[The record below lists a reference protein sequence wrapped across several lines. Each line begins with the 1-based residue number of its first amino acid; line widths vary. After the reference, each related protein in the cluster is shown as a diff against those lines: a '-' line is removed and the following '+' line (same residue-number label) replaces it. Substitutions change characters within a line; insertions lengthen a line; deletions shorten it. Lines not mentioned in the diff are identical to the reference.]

1 MMLTK
6 KKKRLGICNYFQ
18 CISVKHDLP
27 DSAYFHQLLS
37 FSRDSRGQLVIR
49 SNNSKSSEIIIGKHS
64 HSFLRCK
71 YIQEGRERWWWWG
84 CKSERETIKIR
95 MKSHGTLNYES
106 ETLHEI
112 NFNVI
117 NISISTNGTQVV
129 L

>member
-1 MMLTK
+1 M
-6 KKKRLGICNYFQ
+6 
-18 CISVKHDLP
+18 
-27 DSAYFHQLLS
+27 
-37 FSRDSRGQLVIR
+37 IR
-49 SNNSKSSEIIIGKHS
+49 SNNLKSSEITIGKHS

-71 YIQEGRERWWWWG
+71 YIQEGREMWWWWWWR